1 MRFHSKSYICSTKL
15 LIYNIMEGYKPRIA
29 DDLLRRK
36 LAGKGAVLV
45 QGPKWCGKTTTAKQI
60 SKSILDL
67 GKTNILNNALLTL
80 QIRPT
85 DLLQG
90 ETPRLIDE
98 WQSIPELWDMIRG
111 EVDERSAFGQFI
123 LTGSSV
129 PLDENKR
136 RHSGNG
142 RYGWIDMRP
151 MSLWESGESSGS
163 VSMGDLFDGKT
174 LDVQKNH
181 LELDT
186 IAFLICRGGWPLSTF
201 LSGDIALDQARD
213 YFETIYK
220 VDIHRVDAVRRNSE
234 RARLLMRSYA
244 RNVGTATSFSKISCD
259 IKEND
264 NADISYETV
273 SDYVDALKKLFVLED
288 MPAWNPNLRSKTAIQ
303 SSETRYFVDPSIATA
318 ALAIGPQDLIGD
330 LNTFGLYFESLAV
343 RDLRV
348 YADALIGEV
357 FHYRDSSGLEC
368 DAVIHLRNG
377 KYALTEIKLGGIDNI
392 EKAAASLKELSD
404 KIDSDKMRAPSFL
417 MVLTAVGE
425 YAYQRKDGVYVVP
438 IGCLRP

>member
-1 MRFHSKSYICSTKL
+1 
-15 LIYNIMEGYKPRIA
+15 MEGYKPRIA

-264 NADISYETV
+264 NAYISYETV

-318 ALAIGPQDLIGD
+318 ALTIGPQDLIGD